1 MESEQMESTEGTT
14 PAVSEAPASSAVSG
28 LVDSV
33 TVRLNYPTEFDGVLR
48 DTLVFRRPKVR
59 DMRAAQKV
67 APGDEEAQE
76 LAIFATLAG
85 VSPTDLEGLD
95 LGDYHRVQDAYFR
108 LTSARADG
116 QQNTQGAR
124 KAAA

>member
-1 MESEQMESTEGTT
+1 MESTQGTT
-14 PAVSEAPASSAVSG
+14 PAAPASLAVSG

-33 TVRLNYPTEFDGVLR
+33 TVKLNYPTEFDGVLR
-48 DTLVFRRPKVR
+48 DTLTFRRPKVR

-85 VSPTDLEGLD
+85 VSPMDLEGLD

-116 QQNTQGAR
+116 QQNAQGAR